1 MTQRRCLRVLSI
13 DGGGMRGVYTSTY
26 LSALSKEVAAR
37 RQTGDLDLGKAF
49 DLIVGT
55 STGGIIACALA
66 AGVCL
71 DEVIELYRQHGKE
84 IFPVKMPSGCDLDLF
99 RQFLSRPKHLARGS
113 AVLANILEEKFGQE
127 TVREVYKRREIALA
141 IPAVEM
147 SRHRSW
153 VFKTS
158 HLNGRRDDKF
168 RLVDICLATSAAPL
182 YRSMAL
188 VKNPTMSGHHYVFV
202 DGGLWA
208 NNPVLVGMIDALQ
221 MTEQGDRIEI
231 FSLGTCQ
238 RPPGSI
244 LGPDDMHRGLGEWK
258 FGGEAMVVSLD
269 AQQFAYDEIAKLLS
283 KHVDRDCRIVRFPC
297 GDVSAEAMQYLDLDE
312 TSNRGM
318 QVLTTQAQNDVLSTL
333 SAWDH
338 PANDD
343 EKLLVKLF
351 EDLPQ
356 AKIQK
361 LPPKKPPC
369 S

>member
-1 MTQRRCLRVLSI
+1 
-13 DGGGMRGVYTSTY
+13 MRGVYTSAY

-37 RQTGDLDLGKAF
+37 RDTGDLDIGKVF
-49 DLIVGT
+49 NLIVGT

-71 DEVIELYRQHGKE
+71 DEVSTLYRQHGKD
-84 IFPVKMPSGCDLDLF
+84 IFPVKMPSGFNFDLV
-99 RQFLSRPKHLARGS
+99 RQFFSRPRYLAHGS
-113 AVLANILEEKFGQE
+113 AVLSNVLEKTFGQE
-127 TVREVYKRREIALA
+127 TVREVYERRGIALA

-158 HLNGRRDDKF
+158 HLNGHRDGKF

-182 YRSMAL
+182 YRSMAR
-188 VKNPTMSGHHYVFV
+188 VRNPTIPESHYVFV

-221 MTEQGDRIEI
+221 MTQQGDRIEI

-238 RPPGSI
+238 RPSGSI
-244 LGPDDMHRGLGEWK
+244 LGPDDMHRGLGKWK
-258 FGGEAMVVSLD
+258 FGGEAMAVSLD

-297 GDVSAEAMQYLDLDE
+297 GNVSAEAMQYLDLDE
-312 TSNRGM
+312 TSDRGI
-318 QVLTTQAQNDVLSTL
+318 QVLSMQAQDDVSCTL

-343 EKLLVKLF
+343 ERLLAKFF
-351 EDLPQ
+351 EDLSQ
-356 AKIQK
+356 VKKQK
-361 LPPKKPPC
+361 TPNTHVVETNGCCTETTKSNIAL
-369 S
+369 

>member
-1 MTQRRCLRVLSI
+1 
-13 DGGGMRGVYTSTY
+13 MRGVYTSAY

-37 RQTGDLDLGKAF
+37 CHTGDLDVGKVF

-55 STGGIIACALA
+55 STGGIVACALA

-71 DEVIELYRQHGKE
+71 DEVSTLYRQHGKD
-84 IFPVKMPSGCDLDLF
+84 IFPVKMPSGRNLDLV
-99 RQFLSRPKHLARGS
+99 RQFFSRSNYLAQGS
-113 AVLANILEEKFGQE
+113 AVLANVLEETFGQE
-127 TVREVYKRREIALA
+127 TVREVYERRKIALA

-153 VFKTS
+153 VFKTP
-158 HLNGRRDDKF
+158 HLNGHRDDKF

-182 YRSMAL
+182 YRSMARIR
-188 VKNPTMSGHHYVFV
+188 NPKIPENHYVFV

-208 NNPVLVGMIDALQ
+208 NNPVLVGLIDALQ

-238 RPPGSI
+238 RPSGSI
-244 LGPDDMHRGLGEWK
+244 LGADDMHRGLGEWK
-258 FGGEAMVVSLD
+258 FGGEAMAVSLD

-283 KHVDRDCRIVRFPC
+283 KQVDRDCQIVRFPC

-312 TSNRGM
+312 TSERGL
-318 QVLTTQAQNDVLSTL
+318 QVLATQAQNDVLRTL

-356 AKIQK
+356 AKIQEIPHSQMVETPICNVE
-361 LPPKKPPC
+361 L
-369 S
+369 